1 MYFDQLRRLT
11 MRTGDEHLLI
21 TTRGSNKV
29 FHKPFVFASSNRV
42 VEFFSNA
49 YKEIPVDM
57 GYRMDAFMVSGI
69 EGLAR
74 TQVQVLQQLKKDIGQ
89 LIFRKLR
96 EWNIYY
102 FRRNSLN
109 IVRQRSVQETSKL
122 HGCSIMASPNA
133 SLYVTGSSL

>member
-1 MYFDQLRRLT
+1 

-29 FHKPFVFASSNRV
+29 YHKPFVFASSNRV

-49 YKEIPVDM
+49 YKEIPADM
-57 GYRMDAFMVSGI
+57 GYRMDAFMVSGV

-74 TQVQVLQQLKKDIGQ
+74 THVQILAQMKKDIAG

-96 EWNIYY
+96 AM
-102 FRRNSLN
+102 FSLFLFTYLT
-109 IVRQRSVQETSKL
+109 I
-122 HGCSIMASPNA
+122 
-133 SLYVTGSSL
+133 